1 MEFKRWWFFKKNGRP
16 QMNQCP
22 GEFLDALCTRLKTQA
37 FAIKEEIVHPGD
49 YGKSLLIILTG
60 EVMVY
65 RDITEFP
72 VALPDGVTRPDDKWE
87 IVKATDREPLVGFAS
102 CLSAEQWSHV
112 CNRTEDWVVHA
123 EKYVDTLYITRSDII
138 DCFAAAWPEG
148 QKEMVE
154 VAFHHYEVSI
164 DEDGAD
170 SPVATGVELVPLE
183 GELGER
189 IDTLNQ
195 GLCERVALI
204 ESKVDKKLDEIMAAL
219 RSGDT

>member
-1 MEFKRWWFFKKNGRP
+1 MP
-16 QMNQCP
+16 
-22 GEFLDALCTRLKTQA
+22 
-37 FAIKEEIVHPGD
+37 
-49 YGKSLLIILTG
+49 
-60 EVMVY
+60 
-65 RDITEFP
+65 
-72 VALPDGVTRPDDKWE
+72 
-87 IVKATDREPLVGFAS
+87 
-102 CLSAEQWSHV
+102 
-112 CNRTEDWVVHA
+112 WVVHA

-138 DCFAAAWPEG
+138 DCFAASWPEG

>member
-1 MEFKRWWFFKKNGRP
+1 M
-16 QMNQCP
+16 
-22 GEFLDALCTRLKTQA
+22 
-37 FAIKEEIVHPGD
+37 
-49 YGKSLLIILTG
+49 
-60 EVMVY
+60 
-65 RDITEFP
+65 
-72 VALPDGVTRPDDKWE
+72 
-87 IVKATDREPLVGFAS
+87 
-102 CLSAEQWSHV
+102 
-112 CNRTEDWVVHA
+112 
-123 EKYVDTLYITRSDII
+123 
-138 DCFAAAWPEG
+138 
-148 QKEMVE
+148 
-154 VAFHHYEVSI
+154 AFHHYEVSI